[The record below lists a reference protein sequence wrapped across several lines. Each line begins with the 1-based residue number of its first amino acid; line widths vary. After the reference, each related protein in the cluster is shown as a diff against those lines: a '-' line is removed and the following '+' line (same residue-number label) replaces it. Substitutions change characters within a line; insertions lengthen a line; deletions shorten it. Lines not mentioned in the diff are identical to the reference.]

1 MFSLFKSIVLLENIN
16 YSVHF
21 LQYSILRNIH
31 FLEKISDTLSDP
43 EWDNSYSYQRFW
55 AGCDGLKWW
64 APVLSPM
71 CSVWRLLCV
80 PLLDPEHT
88 LEEDQVLFYCSSF
101 MSVLC
106 AQSSKPFFPGIV
118 SQKLLGAH
126 LKEDS
131 MGMHLKKISCE
142 GRGDWRCHE
151 IETLK
156 LFHYQKDLY

>member
-1 MFSLFKSIVLLENIN
+1 MVLFENIN

-31 FLEKISDTLSDP
+31 FIEKISDNLSDP
-43 EWDNSYSYQRFW
+43 EWDNSYSYPRFW

-71 CSVWRLLCV
+71 CSVWKLLCV

-106 AQSSKPFFPGIV
+106 APSSKPFLPGIV
-118 SQKLLGAH
+118 LNSDSKIKRLIFLRLRKVKNLWSCFFVKPKL
-126 LKEDS
+126 
-131 MGMHLKKISCE
+131 ISV
-142 GRGDWRCHE
+142 
-151 IETLK
+151 
-156 LFHYQKDLY
+156 